1 MRDYEDNEFT
11 HRLKTQDDVIEFI
24 AMFEAGYPRHFDWG
38 LPNRILHITKWNPD
52 GDFLH
57 WNTESSV

>member
-1 MRDYEDNEFT
+1 MRDYEENGVT

-24 AMFEAGYPRHFDWG
+24 AMFEAGYPRHFVWG

-52 GDFLH
+52 
-57 WNTESSV
+57 